1 MKEKILIVEDEK
13 TLRNAIK
20 IKLDKIGYKVLEAKN
35 GREGLEIALKEKP
48 DLILLD
54 IVMPIMDGMKMLK
67 RLRKNKGSEH
77 ILVIVL
83 TNISD
88 AEKIEES
95 LGSGVCDYLIKSDWK
110 LDELVQKI
118 KERIDANCIINK
130 K

>member
-95 LGSGVCDYLIKSDWK
+95 LGSGVCDYLIKYDWK